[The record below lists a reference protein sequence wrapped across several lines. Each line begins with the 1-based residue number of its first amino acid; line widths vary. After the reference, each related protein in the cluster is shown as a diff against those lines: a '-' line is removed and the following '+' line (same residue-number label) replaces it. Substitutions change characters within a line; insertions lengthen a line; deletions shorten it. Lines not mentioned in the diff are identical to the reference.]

1 MVPALFGND
10 ITETSLVQTVGELG
24 MKTLLVGFNGG
35 DGPSNLKL
43 AEYQQALEN
52 LRPVARMI
60 VALAEKDLCEPIM
73 VGPVHCHHRQL
84 LPMGYKET
92 DLDRWFDCLQ
102 KLAEEF
108 GIKVAIEFLNEV
120 EDKTE
125 EPLGRIINAIRE
137 GRDRLQIH
145 WDTGHAHMRG
155 LKANHLQEFSN
166 MIGFL
171 EYANVGRWPLDVA
184 QGIDFARY
192 VKAMEFLPDNCV
204 VGDEPFDQ
212 SVITA
217 FDLEELCDTTVSGP
231 EATRRNAIWY
241 KGKDL
246 MAA

>member
-1 MVPALFGND
+1 MRKPVPYILQHCLAYGVTVTLQSIRENWEAGRKSGYGGTTLVPALFGND

-108 GIKVAIEFLNEV
+108 GIKVAIEFLNLSLIHIS
-120 EDKTE
+120 
-125 EPLGRIINAIRE
+125 EP
-137 GRDRLQIH
+137 
-145 WDTGHAHMRG
+145 
-155 LKANHLQEFSN
+155 
-166 MIGFL
+166 
-171 EYANVGRWPLDVA
+171 
-184 QGIDFARY
+184 
-192 VKAMEFLPDNCV
+192 
-204 VGDEPFDQ
+204 
-212 SVITA
+212 
-217 FDLEELCDTTVSGP
+217 
-231 EATRRNAIWY
+231 TRR
-241 KGKDL
+241 
-246 MAA
+246 M